1 MEHFIIHHDY
11 KMLLFRAYIQS
22 IKRMKKGLILV
33 DELSIEG
40 RQITISGNKLSDNYR
55 LKM

>member
-1 MEHFIIHHDY
+1 MEHFIIQHDY

-33 DELSIEG
+33 DELSIEEG
-40 RQITISGNKLSDNYR
+40 QITISENKLSDYYR
-55 LKM
+55 LKI